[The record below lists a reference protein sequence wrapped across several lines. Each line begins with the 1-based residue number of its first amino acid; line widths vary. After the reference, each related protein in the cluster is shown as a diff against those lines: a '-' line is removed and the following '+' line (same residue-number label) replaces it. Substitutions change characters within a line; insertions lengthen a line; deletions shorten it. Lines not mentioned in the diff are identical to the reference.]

1 MLGRKIKGHFNLK
14 ELKKY
19 MFSKSA
25 RIWLGLIVALGLLSL
40 ASSCGGNKTAEDNG
54 NTGDKTGKAY
64 TSKGDEG
71 SITGKVSY
79 TGAAPEAKKID
90 TSADAACTSKSPNL
104 TTEDWVIKDG
114 KLANTY
120 VYIKD
125 GTLADGSKIADYT
138 FETPSA
144 AATLDQNGC
153 HYKPHVL
160 GVMVNQPITITNSD
174 PTTHNIH
181 FTPKNNP
188 DWNQSQPNG
197 AAPLTHKLA
206 RAEVLVPVKCN
217 QHPWMKSYV
226 GVTKHPFF
234 AVSGEDGSFTI
245 KGVPAGK
252 YTVVAW
258 HEGGAN
264 GTEKPMEVTVTAK
277 AAATADFSFG
287 ANALGQPSSLQMMP
301 AIEFPMAM
309 KH

>member
-1 MLGRKIKGHFNLK
+1 ML
-14 ELKKY
+14 
-19 MFSKSA
+19 SKHA
-25 RIWLGLIVALGLLSL
+25 RLWLGLIAVVSLLSL
-40 ASSCGGNKTAEDNG
+40 ASSCGNKTETEEPGD
-54 NTGDKTGKAY
+54 TGAAGTPYK
-64 TSKGDEG
+64 SKGNEG
-71 SITGKVSY
+71 TISGVVSY

-90 TSADAACTSKSPNL
+90 TSADAACTAKSPDL
-104 TTEDWVIKDG
+104 KTEDWAVKDG

-125 GTLADGSKIADYT
+125 GTLADGSKIGTYSFA
-138 FETPSA
+138 TPTSP
-144 AATLDQNGC
+144 ATLDQNGC

-160 GVMVNQPITITNSD
+160 GVMVNQPINITNSD

-197 AAPLTHKLA
+197 AAPLQHKLA

-234 AVSGEDGSFTI
+234 AVTGDDGSFTI

-264 GTEKPMEVTVTAK
+264 GTEKTMEVTVPASGAAK
-277 AAATADFSFG
+277 ADFSFG
-287 ANALGQPSSLQMMP
+287 AAAELRGQPSSLPMLE
-301 AIEFPMAM
+301 AIEFPML
-309 KH
+309 HRQ

>member
-1 MLGRKIKGHFNLK
+1 ML
-14 ELKKY
+14 
-19 MFSKSA
+19 SKST
-25 RIWLGLIVALGLLSL
+25 RLWLGLIVAISLLSL
-40 ASSCGGNKTAEDNG
+40 ASACGNKEGDD
-54 NTGDKTGKAY
+54 TGDTGTTTGKKLAV
-64 TSKGDEG
+64 KGNEG
-71 SITGKVSY
+71 TISGTVSY

-104 TTEDWVIKDG
+104 TTEEWVVKDG

-125 GTLADGSKIADYT
+125 GTLADGSKINDYT
-138 FETPSA
+138 SDPPSA

-160 GVMVNQPITITNSD
+160 GVVVNQAINITNSD

-197 AAPLTHKLA
+197 AAPLQHKLA

-226 GVTKHPFF
+226 AVSKHPFF
-234 AVSGEDGSFTI
+234 AVTAEDGSFTI
-245 KGVPAGK
+245 KGVPPGK

-258 HEGGAN
+258 HEGGAT
-264 GTEKPMEVTVTAK
+264 GTEKPMEVTVTANGTAK
-277 AAATADFSFG
+277 ADFSFG
-287 ANALGQPSSLQMMP
+287 ASAELRGQPSSLQMLE
-301 AIEFPMAM
+301 AIEFPMLH
-309 KH
+309 KQ

>member
-1 MLGRKIKGHFNLK
+1 ML
-14 ELKKY
+14 
-19 MFSKSA
+19 SKRA
-25 RIWLGLIVALGLLSL
+25 RLWLGLIATLSLLSL
-40 ASSCGGNKTAEDNG
+40 ASSCSKAPEGGPETAGPE
-54 NTGDKTGKAY
+54 TGKAY

-71 SITGKVSY
+71 AISGKISY

-104 TTEDWVIKDG
+104 TTEDWVVKDG
-114 KLANTY
+114 KLANTF

-125 GTLADGSKIADYT
+125 GSLADNSKVADYT
-138 FETPSA
+138 FPTPSTA
-144 AATLDQNGC
+144 AVLDQNGC
-153 HYKPHVL
+153 HYRPHVL
-160 GVMVNQPITITNSD
+160 GVMVNQNISITNSD

-197 AAPLTHKLA
+197 AAPLSHKLA
-206 RAEVLVPVKCN
+206 RAEILVPVKCN

-226 GVTKHPFF
+226 GVLKHPFF

-245 KGVPAGK
+245 KNVPAGK

-258 HEGGAN
+258 HEGGTA
-264 GTEKPMEVTVTAK
+264 GTEKTMEVTVPAK
-277 AAATADFSFG
+277 GTATADFTFG
-287 ANALGQPSSLQMMP
+287 GTAALRGQPSSLPMMP
-301 AIEFPMAM
+301 AVEFPMIG